1 MKKFVLAVAALAVT
15 PSLAFVTPVLADSP
29 GQLQTSADFYKVKNE
44 TKGTAYGSSVSATCD
59 DTVKFS
65 IFIANSEF
73 GQLKDVT
80 VKTTLSG
87 STTVSATNAAG
98 ATTSTNG
105 SVSVNVAKGSLQYV
119 AGSTKNLTSE
129 GASIKTLADGI
140 TTSGVNK
147 GTLAGST
154 AEFVQFQAK
163 VECETVQ
170 PKDIKVCDLASK
182 TIITIKEDQFDASK
196 HTRDLNKCA
205 PAQPGEIKVC
215 VTATKEIVTIKEN
228 EFDASKHSKDLNTC
242 NVVVEAPAAIAS
254 TGPTGTIATMFGL
267 STLAAGVTYVAR
279 ARRNLLG

>member
-1 MKKFVLAVAALAVT
+1 MKKFVLAVAALAAA
-15 PSLAFVTPVLADSP
+15 PSLAFVSPVFADSP

-44 TKGTAYGSSVSATCD
+44 TKGTAYGSSVSATCG

-65 IFIANSEF
+65 IFVANSEF

-80 VKTTLSG
+80 VKTTLAG
-87 STTVSATNAAG
+87 NTTVSATNAADA
-98 ATTSTNG
+98 ATTTSG
-105 SVSVNVAKGSLQYV
+105 SVSVNVTNGSLVYV

-129 GASIKTLADGI
+129 GAAIKTLADGI
-140 TTSGVNK
+140 TTTGVNK

-163 VECETVQ
+163 VECETTE

-182 TIITIKEDQFDASK
+182 TIITIKEDEFDASK
-196 HTRDLNKCA
+196 HSKDLNKCA
-205 PAQPGEIKVC
+205 PAQPGSIKVC

-242 NVVVEAPAAIAS
+242 NETPAVIAS

-267 STLAAGVTYVAR
+267 STLAAGITYVVR
-279 ARRNLLG
+279 ARRSILG

>member
-1 MKKFVLAVAALAVT
+1 MKKFVLAAALAVA
-15 PSLAFVTPVLADSP
+15 PVIAFSTTVGADSP
-29 GQLQTSADFYKVKNE
+29 GQLQNSDNFYKVKNV
-44 TKGTAYGSSVSATCD
+44 TKGTAYAKTASATCG
-59 DTVKFS
+59 DTVQYS
-65 IFIANSEF
+65 IMIANGEYGMLS
-73 GQLKDVT
+73 DVM
-80 VKTTLSG
+80 VKTTLAG
-87 STTVSATNAAG
+87 ATTVSATNAAG
-98 ATTSTNG
+98 QTTSTSG
-105 SVSVNVAKGSLQYV
+105 SVSVNLDKGSLAYV
-119 AGSTKNLTSE
+119 AGSTKNYAENGSL
-129 GASIKTLADGI
+129 IKSLADGI

-147 GTLAGST
+147 GGLAGST
-154 AEFVQFQAK
+154 AEFVNFQAK

-254 TGPTGTIATMFGL
+254 TGPTGTIASMFGL
-267 STLAAGVTYVAR
+267 SALAAGVTYVAR